1 MLFRWS
7 MSSDQ
12 AHQSKQKN
20 DLARSLLFA
29 SEMTYR
35 KWCCM
40 QQSLARTRSLKRLMR
55 LLGGGSSRLSD
66 ILFRGF
72 TLLLVLFVV
81 VIIGGVTWV
90 LISNSL
96 PTIQHFGWRFFSNQA
111 FDPVH
116 TVFGVAPAIFG
127 TLVTSAFALLF
138 AVPIGVGTALFLV
151 DFCPRFLRKPLAFL
165 VELLAAVPSVI
176 YGLFGFLVLAPWL
189 QTTGQPWLQQHLGFL
204 PLFQGQFHGL
214 GLLAAGMILVIM
226 VLPLIT
232 SVSREVILTTPTA
245 QREALLAL
253 GATRWEVIRHAVLP
267 YSRIGITGGVI
278 LTLGRALGETMAVTM
293 VIGNQASPISPSLFN
308 TGYTL
313 ASVIANQFNEAT
325 PGLFFSAVV
334 EAGLLVFLIT
344 LLTNIVARIL
354 IYRMGRERVGG
365 LIA

>member
-1 MLFRWS
+1 MVQYAAKPFL
-7 MSSDQ
+7 D
-12 AHQSKQKN
+12 
-20 DLARSLLFA
+20 
-29 SEMTYR
+29 
-35 KWCCM
+35 
-40 QQSLARTRSLKRLMR
+40 KRLAWLR
-55 LLGGGSSRLSD
+55 GLGSRRLSD
-66 ILFRGF
+66 LVFRGF
-72 TLLLVLFVV
+72 TVLVVCFVV
-81 VIIGGVTWV
+81 AIVAGVTWI
-90 LISNSL
+90 LISNAW
-96 PTIQHFGWRFFSNQA
+96 PTIQHFGWTFLSNRA

-116 TVFGVAPAIFG
+116 NIFGVAPAIFG

-138 AVPIGVGTALFLV
+138 AVPIGIGTALFLV
-151 DFCPRFLRKPLAFL
+151 DFCPHSLRKPLAFI

-189 QTTGQPWLQQHLGFL
+189 QTVGQPWLQRYLGIL
-204 PLFQGQFHGL
+204 PFFQGQFHGL

-226 VLPLIT
+226 ILPIIT
-232 SVSREVILTTPTA
+232 SISREVILTTPTA

-267 YSRIGITGGVI
+267 YSRVGITGGVI
-278 LTLGRALGETMAVTM
+278 LALGRALGETMAVTM

-325 PGLFFSAVV
+325 PGLFFSSVI

-344 LLTNIVARIL
+344 FMTNALARIL

-365 LIA
+365 LVA